1 MLGLFTKNFNS
12 VQTVRFG
19 NIYQYLLRKY
29 GKVDETLCYIP
40 VETYI
45 GDGDQMI
52 QSIIGGD
59 FSPEKVTA
67 TLGKLP
73 FVNTIISNVANNS
86 DFKGSL
92 GSKVENVVIRLVAK
106 SNTPDYCT
114 EVDLGD
120 GIVLII
126 T

>member
-52 QSIIGGD
+52 QSVIGGD

-106 SNTPDYCT
+106 SNTSDYCT

>member
-1 MLGLFTKNFNS
+1 MFGLFTKNFNN

-59 FSPEKVTA
+59 FSPEKVVA

-73 FVNTIISNVANNS
+73 FVNTIISNVANDSN
-86 DFKGSL
+86 FKRSL
-92 GSKVENVVIRLVAK
+92 GSRVENVVIRLVAK

-120 GIVLII
+120 GIVLVI

>member
-1 MLGLFTKNFNS
+1 MFGLFTKNFTNA
-12 VQTVRFG
+12 QTVRFG

-52 QSIIGGD
+52 QSVIGGD

-86 DFKGSL
+86 DFKESL

-106 SNTPDYCT
+106 STIYF
-114 EVDLGD
+114 LFF
-120 GIVLII
+120 LIHI
-126 T
+126 IIRSQL

>member
-1 MLGLFTKNFNS
+1 MFGLFTKNFNS

-86 DFKGSL
+86 DFKESL

>member
-1 MLGLFTKNFNS
+1 MLGLFTKNFTN

-29 GKVDETLCYIP
+29 GKVYETLCYIP

-52 QSIIGGD
+52 QSVIGGD

-86 DFKGSL
+86 DFKESL

-106 SNTPDYCT
+106 SNTSDYCT

>member
-1 MLGLFTKNFNS
+1 MFGLFTKNFNN

-59 FSPEKVTA
+59 FSPEKVVA

-86 DFKGSL
+86 DFKRSL
-92 GSKVENVVIRLVAK
+92 GSRVENVVIRLVAK

-120 GIVLII
+120 GIVLVI